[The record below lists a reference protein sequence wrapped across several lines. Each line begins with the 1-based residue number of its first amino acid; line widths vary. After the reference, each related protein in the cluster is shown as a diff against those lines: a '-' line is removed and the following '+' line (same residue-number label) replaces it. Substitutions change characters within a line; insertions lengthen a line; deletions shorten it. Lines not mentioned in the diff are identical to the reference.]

1 MPQAIEFLGELGMF
15 FSNDKPELFSE
26 AIEGVVEETISS
38 VQPGRVRCLGT
49 YWPAQLYKVECQVTL
64 IPEQAVCIVGRVGIT
79 LLVMPR

>member
-1 MPQAIEFLGELGMF
+1 MPQAIEFLGESEMF

-49 YWPAQLYKVECQVTL
+49 YWPAQLYTVECQVTL